1 MNNVSLIGRLG
12 QDPQTRHTSS
22 GKTVTN
28 FNLAVDDG
36 FGEKKKTYWIPIV
49 CWEKTAELAQ
59 QYLVKGS
66 QVAVAGR
73 LSQRS
78 YQDKEGGNRTVIEV
92 MASQLDFL
100 TKVEKKASSQS
111 GQEFDAAPAEEDI
124 PF

>member
-1 MNNVSLIGRLG
+1 VNSISLIGRLG
-12 QDPQTRHTSS
+12 QDPQTRHTSG
-22 GKTVTN
+22 GKSVTN

-36 FGEKKKTYWIPIV
+36 FGERKKTYWIPIV

-73 LSQRS
+73 LTQRS
-78 YQDKEGGNRTVIEV
+78 YEDKEGNNRTVIEV
-92 MASQLDFL
+92 QAAQIDFL
-100 TKVEKKASSQS
+100 TKAEKRSQS
-111 GQEFDAAPAEEDI
+111 EQPVIADEDI